1 MHSNYVIEQRLYTDV
16 KCNEPGP
23 FYCCGSRCSD
33 IVFKLSNRTDIAH
46 GCKMY
51 CTGHFYCCGW
61 RNSGVLK
68 LFKRTELHMDVK
80 CDAWQAKDNTLMR
93 MRMTDDDHHPLCT
106 LYLEIVMGRPSS
118 CKNPRSAHYAG
129 LTSAS
134 SRSSKHDKI
143 E

>member
-1 MHSNYVIEQRLYTDV
+1 
-16 KCNEPGP
+16 
-23 FYCCGSRCSD
+23 
-33 IVFKLSNRTDIAH
+33 
-46 GCKMY
+46 
-51 CTGHFYCCGW
+51 
-61 RNSGVLK
+61 
-68 LFKRTELHMDVK
+68 
-80 CDAWQAKDNTLMR
+80 MR
-93 MRMTDDDHHPLCT
+93 MRMTDDDDHPLCT